1 MVLYICNQEK
11 GTKNMAFISA
21 EDVKHIRNELKK
33 ELPQYKFSV
42 VRDHHSSVTIS
53 LMKGPAFKVHEYFD
67 RYAQE
72 TKIGN
77 LSDGEHHQINQH
89 WLEEFYGKENAKVLD
104 KIHVI
109 AKTAPAKNG
118 GKVWYNDSDAMID
131 YFDIAYYI
139 HINVGKWNKQ
149 YEIVEAA

>member
-1 MVLYICNQEK
+1 MAYIS
-11 GTKNMAFISA
+11 TD
-21 EDVKHIRNELKK
+21 DVKHIRNTLKK

-42 VRDHHSSVTIS
+42 VRDHTSSVTIA
-53 LMKGPAFKVHEYFD
+53 LMKGPAFKDYEYFD

-89 WLEEFYGKENAKVLD
+89 WLEEFYGKENAKILD

>member
-1 MVLYICNQEK
+1 
-11 GTKNMAFISA
+11 MAYISA

-42 VRDHHSSVTIS
+42 VRDHHSSVSIA
-53 LMKGPAFKVHEYFD
+53 LMKGPAFKDHEYFD

-77 LSDGEHHQINQH
+77 LSDGEHHLINQH
-89 WLEEFYGKENAKVLD
+89 WLEEFYGKENAKILD

-109 AKTAPAKNG
+109 AKPAPAKNG

>member
-1 MVLYICNQEK
+1 
-11 GTKNMAFISA
+11 MAFIST

-53 LMKGPAFKVHEYFD
+53 LMKGPAFKDHEYFN
-67 RYAQE
+67 RYSGE
-72 TKIGN
+72 WSIGN
-77 LSDGEHHQINQH
+77 LSDGYHHQINQYH
-89 WLEEFYGKENAKVLD
+89 LEDFYGKENAKILD

-139 HINVGKWNKQ
+139 HINVGKWNKS